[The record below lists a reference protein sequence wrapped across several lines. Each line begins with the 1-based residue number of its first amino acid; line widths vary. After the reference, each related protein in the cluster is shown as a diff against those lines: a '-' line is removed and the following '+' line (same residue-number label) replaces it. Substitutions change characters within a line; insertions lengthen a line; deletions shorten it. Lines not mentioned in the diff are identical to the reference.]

1 MYLYLYLE
9 KNMEFFGQVS
19 IYLKYSIEVEFTGK
33 YTKHWIVVEITKENG
48 VIDYCF
54 KKHLCGEG

>member
-1 MYLYLYLE
+1 
-9 KNMEFFGQVS
+9 MEFFGQVS